1 MTTQDKLIK
10 TKLVVLNLANK
21 LQNVSEACRVMV
33 YSRDS
38 YYRIKEL
45 YDTGGEAAL
54 QDISRRK
61 PHHKTLVSAEI
72 EEQEVLYREVS
83 IFSSFSLDCKWA
95 LVGCLLTFPSRLS
108 KCLAGG
114 SNGFIVPSV

>member
-1 MTTQDKLIK
+1 MHRESVEVT
-10 TKLVVLNLANK
+10 LNL
-21 LQNVSEACRVMV
+21 SEQEIYDLTFAEHGLTTNQFHRVMSIGD
-33 YSRDS
+33 YG
-38 YYRIKEL
+38 K
-45 YDTGGEAAL
+45 
-54 QDISRRK
+54 
-61 PHHKTLVSAEI
+61 I